1 MHATVN
7 TSSKAKVEGEC
18 GSVMLCRQGA
28 GAAIL
33 FFFVIRACDEGGL
46 CLRGVDVIQEDVCR
60 VATAEEEPM

>member
-33 FFFVIRACDEGGL
+33 FFFRDSSLRRRGFMLARRRCDSGR
-46 CLRGVDVIQEDVCR
+46 CL
-60 VATAEEEPM
+60 